1 MKQKIQG
8 GDAGDVGRT
17 GGEPETREQAR
28 VQHARDVHGIKA
40 DRELERRVLGVVHD
54 SEDDAHRQSMGGLI
68 P

>member
-1 MKQKIQG
+1 MERKTG
-8 GDAGDVGRT
+8 GGEAGDVTRASDA
-17 GGEPETREQAR
+17 PEAREQAR
-28 VQHARDVHGIKA
+28 EQHARDVHGVKV